1 MAFRHGL
8 LRLTYG
14 WRAPA
19 GAPSIDDG
27 GDRTGICTGCR
38 GMNGDEVPWKEADP
52 IRVSAVIWARMEE
65 SPRLR
70 GWGQA
75 RRQWTARVSVGAAMF
90 GATMAG
96 MLRTT
101 TYPDGAGV
109 SIASP
114 CGDATVGD
122 GALSWHRSELPWS
135 AAAGVDEAPPWLLHG
150 ARSTD
155 GVLLMVGQDRV
166 FPYRSIW
173 VVDLLPQVLK
183 EESDGLHA
191 PGWLGTTRD
200 LHGPIWSP
208 GGTLGLGYLSSCLS
222 RLCSIYPASRT
233 RPWSGGGGDTG
244 LPVRRFPTR
253 S

>member
-1 MAFRHGL
+1 
-8 LRLTYG
+8 
-14 WRAPA
+14 
-19 GAPSIDDG
+19 
-27 GDRTGICTGCR
+27 
-38 GMNGDEVPWKEADP
+38 
-52 IRVSAVIWARMEE
+52 
-65 SPRLR
+65 
-70 GWGQA
+70 
-75 RRQWTARVSVGAAMF
+75 MF

-96 MLRTT
+96 MLRMT